1 LSNSPNEYTHSLV
14 SRLALL
20 VMQIGIFL
28 EEAQIPYE
36 AHLIDIGKGDQ
47 FKPEFVKINPN
58 SKIPAIVDPNGAGA
72 TLNTQ
77 AMQKS
82 ATCILL

>member
-1 LSNSPNEYTHSLV
+1 
-14 SRLALL
+14 
-20 VMQIGIFL
+20 MQIGIFL

-58 SKIPAIVDPNGAGA
+58 SKIPAIVDPNGAGTTFDPQGHA
-72 TLNTQ
+72 KYLQ
-77 AMQKS
+77 LVFGS
-82 ATCILL
+82 DS